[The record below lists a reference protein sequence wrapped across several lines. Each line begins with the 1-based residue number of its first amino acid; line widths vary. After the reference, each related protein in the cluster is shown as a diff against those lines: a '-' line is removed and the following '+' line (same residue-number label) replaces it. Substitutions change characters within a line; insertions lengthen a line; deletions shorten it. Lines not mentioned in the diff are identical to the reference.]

1 MCLKLLANRNAWYS
15 VTETALTFAQ
25 LVERLG
31 GFTPANIESWVFVKS
46 PFTLSHWTMNVV
58 EVLLIVGALW
68 GLRHSVARFKA
79 GESVYLG
86 FWLASVLFM
95 LALEIP
101 VYFPEKLGAPDNAL
115 FFIHNEFS
123 VQFFFGRA
131 PLYILALYP
140 AIMYASFVLV
150 RQAGLFD
157 QRWGALIGA
166 LGVGV
171 VHHVFY
177 EIFDHFGPQYGW
189 WTWNYPNFTS
199 SLASVPVSSM
209 VGFAFV
215 GPIALTL
222 ATQLLVPKSVV
233 AHNADAKDASR
244 RIRSFAIGTL
254 LTLGQLLRLT
264 TFSSRGLWAYSKAYL
279 VLFLGVF
286 TGLWL
291 YALPDYFS
299 AVEGITSQGYPVGSL
314 PYVLGCS
321 GLAIFFLLRER
332 RQFLSRDFAFLI
344 SKLDDATLFKR
355 AHVAIPVRVRHNVS
369 DSAAS
374 VAEADV
380 DYKIEVTGLLAI
392 PVTFPKTSI

>member
-1 MCLKLLANRNAWYS
+1 MCLKLWVNRNAWCS
-15 VTETALTFAQ
+15 VTETALTFTQ

-31 GFTPANIESWVFVKS
+31 GFSPENIASWAFVKS
-46 PFTLSHWTMNVV
+46 PFTLSHWTMNVI

-68 GLRHSVARFKA
+68 GLRHSMARFKA
-79 GESVYLG
+79 GESIYLG
-86 FWLASVLFM
+86 FWLASVIFM

-209 VGFAFV
+209 VSFAFV

-233 AHNADAKDASR
+233 VQKTPTMPGDR
-244 RIRSFAIGTL
+244 RVRGFALGTL
-254 LTLGQLLRLT
+254 LAGLLTPIIFVMLTLNTWFSVLGINLTPRLEMLASAVLVGGALGLTLRQFLRLT
-264 TFSSRGLWAYSKAYL
+264 SFSTEGLWHYSRAYFA
-279 VLFLGVF
+279 LFLSVF
-286 TGLWL
+286 SGLWL
-291 YALPDYFS
+291 YALPDYLV
-299 AVEGITSQGYPVGSL
+299 ATNGLTPQGFPIGSL
-314 PYVLGCS
+314 TYVLGCMAFA
-321 GLAIFFLLRER
+321 LFFLLRE
-332 RQFLSRDFAFLI
+332 
-344 SKLDDATLFKR
+344 KR
-355 AHVAIPVRVRHNVS
+355 
-369 DSAAS
+369 
-374 VAEADV
+374 
-380 DYKIEVTGLLAI
+380 
-392 PVTFPKTSI
+392 

>member
-1 MCLKLLANRNAWYS
+1 MCLKLWVNSNAWCP
-15 VTETALTFAQ
+15 VTEADAALTFTQ

-31 GFTPANIESWVFVKS
+31 GFTPQNVESWVFVKS
-46 PFTLSHWTMNVV
+46 PFTLSHWTMNVI
-58 EVLLIVGALW
+58 EVLLIVGAIW
-68 GLRHSVARFKA
+68 GLRHSMARFKA

-86 FWLASVLFM
+86 FWLASVIFM

-150 RQAGLFD
+150 RRAGLFD

-222 ATQLLVPKSVV
+222 ATQLLIPKSIV
-233 AHNADAKDASR
+233 ARNAHAKDVR
-244 RIRSFAIGTL
+244 GQVWRFALGTL
-254 LTLGQLLRLT
+254 LAGLLTPVIFVMLTLNTWFNLLGIDLTPTSEMVASVAIVGMALILTVGQLLRLT
-264 TFSSRGLWAYSKAYL
+264 AFSSQGLLRYSKAYL
-279 VLFLGVF
+279 ALFLGVF
-286 TGLWL
+286 AGLWL

-299 AVEGITSQGYPVGSL
+299 AVEGITSEGYPVGSL

-321 GLAIFFLLRER
+321 GLAAFFLLRER
-332 RQFLSRDFAFLI
+332 R
-344 SKLDDATLFKR
+344 
-355 AHVAIPVRVRHNVS
+355 
-369 DSAAS
+369 
-374 VAEADV
+374 
-380 DYKIEVTGLLAI
+380 
-392 PVTFPKTSI
+392 

>member
-1 MCLKLLANRNAWYS
+1 MCLKLWVDRNACCL
-15 VTETALTFAQ
+15 VTETVKETALTFTQ

-31 GFTPANIESWVFVKS
+31 GFTPQNIESWAFVKS
-46 PFTLSHWTMNVV
+46 PFTLSHWTMNVI

-68 GLRHSVARFKA
+68 GLRHSLSRFKA

-86 FWLASVLFM
+86 FWLASVIFM

-150 RQAGLFD
+150 REAGFFD
-157 QRWGALIGA
+157 QRWGAFIGA

-209 VGFAFV
+209 VSFAFV

-222 ATQLLVPKSVV
+222 ATQLVVPKSVV
-233 AHNADAKDASR
+233 AHDAHVKDAR
-244 RIRSFAIGTL
+244 GQVWRFALGTL
-254 LTLGQLLRLT
+254 LAGLLTPVIFVMLTLQTWFNLLGIDLTPRSELVASVATVGMALVLTLGHLLRLT
-264 TFSSRGLWAYSKAYL
+264 TFSSRGLWVYSKAYL
-279 VLFLGVF
+279 ALFLGVF
-286 TGLWL
+286 AGLWI

-299 AVEGITSQGYPVGSL
+299 AVEGITAQGYPVGSL

-321 GLAIFFLLRER
+321 GFAVFFLLRER
-332 RQFLSRDFAFLI
+332 R
-344 SKLDDATLFKR
+344 
-355 AHVAIPVRVRHNVS
+355 
-369 DSAAS
+369 
-374 VAEADV
+374 
-380 DYKIEVTGLLAI
+380 
-392 PVTFPKTSI
+392 

>member
-1 MCLKLLANRNAWYS
+1 M
-15 VTETALTFAQ
+15 TETALTFTQ

-31 GFTPANIESWVFVKS
+31 GFSPENIASWAFVKS
-46 PFTLSHWTMNVV
+46 PFTLSHWTMNVI
-58 EVLLIVGALW
+58 EVLLILGALW
-68 GLRHSVARFKA
+68 GLRHSIARFKA
-79 GESVYLG
+79 GESIYLG
-86 FWLASVLFM
+86 FWLASVIFM

-123 VQFFFGRA
+123 IQFFFGRA

-150 RQAGLFD
+150 RQAGIFD
-157 QRWGALIGA
+157 QRWGSLIGA

-222 ATQLLVPKSVV
+222 ATQLLVPASVDTQHPQTVSRNRGLFRFALGTLLAGLLTPIIFVLLTINTWFSLLGIDLTPRSEMLASV
-233 AHNADAKDASR
+233 ATVGMAL
-244 RIRSFAIGTL
+244 L

-264 TFSSRGLWAYSKAYL
+264 TFSRQGLWGYSKAYL
-279 VLFLGVF
+279 ALFLCVF

-291 YALPDYFS
+291 YALPDYFA
-299 AVEGITSQGYPVGSL
+299 AVDGITAQGYPVGSL
-314 PYVLGCS
+314 AYVLGCS
-321 GLAIFFLLRER
+321 GFAAFFLLRER
-332 RQFLSRDFAFLI
+332 R
-344 SKLDDATLFKR
+344 
-355 AHVAIPVRVRHNVS
+355 
-369 DSAAS
+369 
-374 VAEADV
+374 
-380 DYKIEVTGLLAI
+380 
-392 PVTFPKTSI
+392 

>member
-1 MCLKLLANRNAWYS
+1 
-15 VTETALTFAQ
+15 VTETALTFTQ

-31 GFTPANIESWVFVKS
+31 GFSPENIASWAFVKS
-46 PFTLSHWTMNVV
+46 PFTLSHWTMNVI
-58 EVLLIVGALW
+58 EVLLILGALW
-68 GLRHSVARFKA
+68 GLRHSMARFKA
-79 GESVYLG
+79 GESIYLG
-86 FWLASVLFM
+86 FWLASVIFM

-209 VGFAFV
+209 VSFAFV

-233 AHNADAKDASR
+233 VQKTPTMPGDR
-244 RIRSFAIGTL
+244 RVRGFALGTL
-254 LTLGQLLRLT
+254 LAGLLTPIIFVMLTLNTWFSVLGINLTPRLEMLASAVLVGGALGLTLRQFLRLT
-264 TFSSRGLWAYSKAYL
+264 SFSTEGLWQYSRAYFA
-279 VLFLGVF
+279 LFLSVF
-286 TGLWL
+286 SGLWL
-291 YALPDYFS
+291 YALPDYLV
-299 AVEGITSQGYPVGSL
+299 ATNGLTPQGFPVGSL
-314 PYVLGCS
+314 TYVLGCMAFA
-321 GLAIFFLLRER
+321 LFFLLRE
-332 RQFLSRDFAFLI
+332 
-344 SKLDDATLFKR
+344 KR
-355 AHVAIPVRVRHNVS
+355 
-369 DSAAS
+369 
-374 VAEADV
+374 
-380 DYKIEVTGLLAI
+380 
-392 PVTFPKTSI
+392 

>member
-1 MCLKLLANRNAWYS
+1 MCLKLWVNRNAWCS
-15 VTETALTFAQ
+15 VTETALTFTQ

-31 GFTPANIESWVFVKS
+31 GFHPENIESWAFVKS
-46 PFTLSHWTMNVV
+46 PFTLSHWTMNVI

-68 GLRHSVARFKA
+68 GLRHSMARFKA
-79 GESVYLG
+79 GESIYLG
-86 FWLASVLFM
+86 FWLASVIFM

-209 VGFAFV
+209 VSFAFV

-233 AHNADAKDASR
+233 VQKTPTMPGDR
-244 RIRSFAIGTL
+244 RVRGFALGTL
-254 LTLGQLLRLT
+254 LAGLLTPIIFVMLTLNTWFSVLGINLTPRLEMLASAVLVGGALGLTLRQFLRLT
-264 TFSSRGLWAYSKAYL
+264 SFSTEGLWHYSRAYFA
-279 VLFLGVF
+279 LFLSVF
-286 TGLWL
+286 SGLWL
-291 YALPDYFS
+291 YALPDYLV
-299 AVEGITSQGYPVGSL
+299 ATNGLTPQGFPIGSL
-314 PYVLGCS
+314 TYVLGCMAFA
-321 GLAIFFLLRER
+321 LFFLLRE
-332 RQFLSRDFAFLI
+332 
-344 SKLDDATLFKR
+344 KR
-355 AHVAIPVRVRHNVS
+355 
-369 DSAAS
+369 
-374 VAEADV
+374 
-380 DYKIEVTGLLAI
+380 
-392 PVTFPKTSI
+392 

>member
-1 MCLKLLANRNAWYS
+1 MFLKLWVNRNAWCPVTET
-15 VTETALTFAQ
+15 VTETALTFTQ

-31 GFTPANIESWVFVKS
+31 GFTPQNIESWAFVKS

-68 GLRHSVARFKA
+68 GLRHSIARFKA

-140 AIMYASFVLV
+140 AIMYAAFVLV

-209 VGFAFV
+209 VSFAFV

-222 ATQLLVPKSVV
+222 ATQLLVPQSVV
-233 AHNADAKDASR
+233 AHDADAKDAR
-244 RIRSFAIGTL
+244 RRVWGFAFGTL
-254 LTLGQLLRLT
+254 LAGLLTPVIFVLLTLQTWFNLLGIDLTPRSEMVASVAIVGLALLLTVGQLLRLT
-264 TFSSRGLWAYSKAYL
+264 AFSSRGLWGYSKAYL
-279 VLFLGVF
+279 TLFLGVF

-291 YALPDYFS
+291 SALPDYFS
-299 AVEGITSQGYPVGSL
+299 AVEGVTSQGYPVGSL

-321 GLAIFFLLRER
+321 GFAAFFLLRER
-332 RQFLSRDFAFLI
+332 R
-344 SKLDDATLFKR
+344 
-355 AHVAIPVRVRHNVS
+355 
-369 DSAAS
+369 
-374 VAEADV
+374 
-380 DYKIEVTGLLAI
+380 
-392 PVTFPKTSI
+392 

>member
-1 MCLKLLANRNAWYS
+1 
-15 VTETALTFAQ
+15 
-25 LVERLG
+25 
-31 GFTPANIESWVFVKS
+31 
-46 PFTLSHWTMNVV
+46 
-58 EVLLIVGALW
+58 
-68 GLRHSVARFKA
+68 
-79 GESVYLG
+79 
-86 FWLASVLFM
+86 
-95 LALEIP
+95 
-101 VYFPEKLGAPDNAL
+101 
-115 FFIHNEFS
+115 
-123 VQFFFGRA
+123 
-131 PLYILALYP
+131 
-140 AIMYASFVLV
+140 MYAAFVLV

-189 WTWNYPNFTS
+189 WTWNYPNFTA

-233 AHNADAKDASR
+233 AENADAKDANR
-244 RIRSFAIGTL
+244 RVRRFALGTL
-254 LTLGQLLRLT
+254 LAGLLTPVIFVLLTLDTWFSLLGIEMTPRSEMMASVATVGTALLLTMGQFLRLT

-279 VLFLGVF
+279 ALFIGVF
-286 TGLWL
+286 GVLWL

-299 AVEGITSQGYPVGSL
+299 AVEGVTSQGYPIGSL

-332 RQFLSRDFAFLI
+332 R
-344 SKLDDATLFKR
+344 
-355 AHVAIPVRVRHNVS
+355 
-369 DSAAS
+369 
-374 VAEADV
+374 
-380 DYKIEVTGLLAI
+380 
-392 PVTFPKTSI
+392 

>member
-189 WTWNYPNFTS
+189 WTWNYPNFTA

-321 GLAIFFLLRER
+321 GFAAFFLLRER
-332 RQFLSRDFAFLI
+332 
-344 SKLDDATLFKR
+344 
-355 AHVAIPVRVRHNVS
+355 H
-369 DSAAS
+369 
-374 VAEADV
+374 
-380 DYKIEVTGLLAI
+380 
-392 PVTFPKTSI
+392 

>member
-1 MCLKLLANRNAWYS
+1 MCLKLWVNRNAWCS
-15 VTETALTFAQ
+15 VTETALTFTQ

-31 GFTPANIESWVFVKS
+31 GFSPENIASWAFVKS
-46 PFTLSHWTMNVV
+46 PFTLSHWTMNVI
-58 EVLLIVGALW
+58 EVLLILGALW
-68 GLRHSVARFKA
+68 GLRHSMARFKA
-79 GESVYLG
+79 GESIYLG
-86 FWLASVLFM
+86 FWLASVIFM

-131 PLYILALYP
+131 PLYILALSP

-209 VGFAFV
+209 VSFAFV

-233 AHNADAKDASR
+233 VQKTPTMPGDR
-244 RIRSFAIGTL
+244 RVRGFALGTL
-254 LTLGQLLRLT
+254 LAGLLTPIIFVMLTLNTWFSVLGINLTPRLEMLASAVLVGGALGLTLRQFLRLT
-264 TFSSRGLWAYSKAYL
+264 SFSTEGLWHYSRAYFA
-279 VLFLGVF
+279 LFLSVF
-286 TGLWL
+286 SGLWL
-291 YALPDYFS
+291 YALPDYLV
-299 AVEGITSQGYPVGSL
+299 ATNGLTPQGFPVGSL
-314 PYVLGCS
+314 TYVLGCMAFA
-321 GLAIFFLLRER
+321 LFFLLRE
-332 RQFLSRDFAFLI
+332 
-344 SKLDDATLFKR
+344 KR
-355 AHVAIPVRVRHNVS
+355 
-369 DSAAS
+369 
-374 VAEADV
+374 
-380 DYKIEVTGLLAI
+380 
-392 PVTFPKTSI
+392 

>member
-1 MCLKLLANRNAWYS
+1 MCLKLWVNSNAWCP
-15 VTETALTFAQ
+15 VTEADAALTFTQ

-31 GFTPANIESWVFVKS
+31 GFTPQNVESWVFVKS
-46 PFTLSHWTMNVV
+46 PFTLSHWTMNVI

-68 GLRHSVARFKA
+68 GLRHSMARFKA

-86 FWLASVLFM
+86 FWLASVIFM

-150 RQAGLFD
+150 RRAGLFD

-222 ATQLLVPKSVV
+222 ATQLLIPKSIV
-233 AHNADAKDASR
+233 ARNAHAKDVR
-244 RIRSFAIGTL
+244 GQVWRFALGTL
-254 LTLGQLLRLT
+254 LAGLLTPVIFVMLTLNTWFNLLGIDLTPTSEMVASVAIVGMALILTVGQLLRLT
-264 TFSSRGLWAYSKAYL
+264 AFSSQGLLRYSKAYL
-279 VLFLGVF
+279 ALFLGVF
-286 TGLWL
+286 AGLWL

-299 AVEGITSQGYPVGSL
+299 AVEGITSEGYPVGSL

-321 GLAIFFLLRER
+321 GLAAFFLLRER
-332 RQFLSRDFAFLI
+332 R
-344 SKLDDATLFKR
+344 
-355 AHVAIPVRVRHNVS
+355 
-369 DSAAS
+369 
-374 VAEADV
+374 
-380 DYKIEVTGLLAI
+380 
-392 PVTFPKTSI
+392 

>member
-1 MCLKLLANRNAWYS
+1 MCLKLWVNRNAWCS
-15 VTETALTFAQ
+15 VTETALTFTQ

-31 GFTPANIESWVFVKS
+31 GFSPENIASWAFVKS
-46 PFTLSHWTMNVV
+46 PFTLSHWTMNVI
-58 EVLLIVGALW
+58 EVLLILGALW
-68 GLRHSVARFKA
+68 GLRHSMARFKA
-79 GESVYLG
+79 GESIYLG
-86 FWLASVLFM
+86 FWLASVIFM

-209 VGFAFV
+209 VSFAFV

-233 AHNADAKDASR
+233 VQKTPTMPGDR
-244 RIRSFAIGTL
+244 RVRGFALGTL
-254 LTLGQLLRLT
+254 LAGLLTPIIFVMLTLNTWFSVLGINLTPRLEMLASAVLVGGALGLTLRQFLRLT
-264 TFSSRGLWAYSKAYL
+264 SFSTEGLWHYSRAYL
-279 VLFLGVF
+279 ALFLSVF
-286 TGLWL
+286 SGLWL
-291 YALPDYFS
+291 YALPDYLV
-299 AVEGITSQGYPVGSL
+299 ATNGLTPQGFPIGSL
-314 PYVLGCS
+314 TYVLGCMAFA
-321 GLAIFFLLRER
+321 LFFLLRE
-332 RQFLSRDFAFLI
+332 
-344 SKLDDATLFKR
+344 KR
-355 AHVAIPVRVRHNVS
+355 
-369 DSAAS
+369 
-374 VAEADV
+374 
-380 DYKIEVTGLLAI
+380 
-392 PVTFPKTSI
+392 

>member
-1 MCLKLLANRNAWYS
+1 MYLKSSANRSTRCS
-15 VTETALTFAQ
+15 VTETALTFTQ

-31 GFTPANIESWVFVKS
+31 GFHPENIESWAFIKS
-46 PFTLSHWTMNVV
+46 PLTLSHWTMNVI
-58 EVLLIVGALW
+58 EVLLILGALW
-68 GLRHSVARFKA
+68 GLRHSMTRFKA
-79 GESVYLG
+79 GESIYLG
-86 FWLASVLFM
+86 FWLASVIFI

-157 QRWGALIGA
+157 QRGGTLIGA

-209 VGFAFV
+209 VSFAFV

-222 ATQLLVPKSVV
+222 ATQILVPKGNPRV
-233 AHNADAKDASR
+233 R
-244 RIRSFAIGTL
+244 GFALGTL
-254 LTLGQLLRLT
+254 LAGLLTPIIFVLLTLNTWFSVLGIDLTPRLEMLASVAIIGAALGLTLRQFLHLT
-264 TFSSRGLWAYSKAYL
+264 DFSVEGLWHYSRGYFA
-279 VLFLGVF
+279 LFLSAF
-286 TGLWL
+286 SGLWL
-291 YALPDYFS
+291 YALPDYL
-299 AVEGITSQGYPVGSL
+299 AATQGLTPQGFPVGSL
-314 PYVLGCS
+314 PYVLGCMAF
-321 GLAIFFLLRER
+321 GLFFLLRR
-332 RQFLSRDFAFLI
+332 RR
-344 SKLDDATLFKR
+344 
-355 AHVAIPVRVRHNVS
+355 
-369 DSAAS
+369 
-374 VAEADV
+374 
-380 DYKIEVTGLLAI
+380 
-392 PVTFPKTSI
+392 

>member
-1 MCLKLLANRNAWYS
+1 MCLKLWVNSNAWCP
-15 VTETALTFAQ
+15 VTEADAALTFTQ

-31 GFTPANIESWVFVKS
+31 GFTPQNVESWVFVKS
-46 PFTLSHWTMNVV
+46 PFTLSHWTMNVI

-68 GLRHSVARFKA
+68 GLRHSMARFKA

-86 FWLASVLFM
+86 FWLASVIFM

-150 RQAGLFD
+150 RRAGLFD

-222 ATQLLVPKSVV
+222 ATQLLVPKSIV
-233 AHNADAKDASR
+233 ARNAHAKDVR
-244 RIRSFAIGTL
+244 GQVWRFALGTL
-254 LTLGQLLRLT
+254 LAGLLTPVIFVMLTLNTWFSLLGIDLTPTSEMVASVAIVGMALILTVGQLLRLT
-264 TFSSRGLWAYSKAYL
+264 AFSSQGLLRYSKAYL
-279 VLFLGVF
+279 ALFLGVF
-286 TGLWL
+286 AGLWL

-299 AVEGITSQGYPVGSL
+299 AVEGITSEGYPVGSL

-321 GLAIFFLLRER
+321 GLAAFFLLRER
-332 RQFLSRDFAFLI
+332 R
-344 SKLDDATLFKR
+344 
-355 AHVAIPVRVRHNVS
+355 
-369 DSAAS
+369 
-374 VAEADV
+374 
-380 DYKIEVTGLLAI
+380 
-392 PVTFPKTSI
+392 

>member
-1 MCLKLLANRNAWYS
+1 MCLKLWVNRNAWCS
-15 VTETALTFAQ
+15 VTETALTFTQ

-31 GFTPANIESWVFVKS
+31 GFSPENIASWAFVKS
-46 PFTLSHWTMNVV
+46 PFTLSHWTMNVI
-58 EVLLIVGALW
+58 EVLLILGALW
-68 GLRHSVARFKA
+68 GLRHSMARFKA
-79 GESVYLG
+79 GESIYLG
-86 FWLASVLFM
+86 FWLASVIFM

-209 VGFAFV
+209 VSFAFV

-233 AHNADAKDASR
+233 VQKTPTMPGDR
-244 RIRSFAIGTL
+244 RVRGFALGTL
-254 LTLGQLLRLT
+254 LAGLLTPIIFVMLTLNTWFSVLGINLTPRLEMLASAVLVGGALGLTLRQFLRLT
-264 TFSSRGLWAYSKAYL
+264 SFSTEGLWHYSRAYFA
-279 VLFLGVF
+279 LFLSVF
-286 TGLWL
+286 SGLWL
-291 YALPDYFS
+291 YALPDYLV
-299 AVEGITSQGYPVGSL
+299 ATNGLTPQGFPVGSL
-314 PYVLGCS
+314 TYVLVCMAFA
-321 GLAIFFLLRER
+321 LFFLLRE
-332 RQFLSRDFAFLI
+332 
-344 SKLDDATLFKR
+344 KR
-355 AHVAIPVRVRHNVS
+355 
-369 DSAAS
+369 
-374 VAEADV
+374 
-380 DYKIEVTGLLAI
+380 
-392 PVTFPKTSI
+392 

>member
-1 MCLKLLANRNAWYS
+1 M
-15 VTETALTFAQ
+15 TEAALTFAE

-31 GFTPANIESWVFVKS
+31 GFSPQNIESWAFVKS
-46 PFTLSHWTMNVV
+46 PFTLSHWTMNVI
-58 EVLLIVGALW
+58 EALLIVGALW
-68 GLRHSVARFKA
+68 GLRHGMARFKA

-86 FWLASVLFM
+86 FWLASVIFM

-140 AIMYASFVLV
+140 ALMYASFVLV

-157 QRWGALIGA
+157 QRWGTLMGA

-209 VGFAFV
+209 VGFAFM

-233 AHNADAKDASR
+233 ALDADVKETGR
-244 RIRSFAIGTL
+244 RVRGFALGALLAGL
-254 LTLGQLLRLT
+254 LTPVIFVLLTINTWFSLLGIDLTPRSEMLASVAIVGMALLLTVGQLLRLT
-264 TFSSRGLWAYSKAYL
+264 SFSSRGLWAYSKAYL
-279 VLFLGVF
+279 ALFLGVF
-286 TGLWL
+286 VGLWL
-291 YALPDYFS
+291 YALPDYFA

-321 GLAIFFLLRER
+321 GFAIFFLFRE
-332 RQFLSRDFAFLI
+332 SR
-344 SKLDDATLFKR
+344 
-355 AHVAIPVRVRHNVS
+355 
-369 DSAAS
+369 
-374 VAEADV
+374 
-380 DYKIEVTGLLAI
+380 
-392 PVTFPKTSI
+392 

>member
-1 MCLKLLANRNAWYS
+1 MCLKLWVNRNAWCS
-15 VTETALTFAQ
+15 VTETALTFTQ

-31 GFTPANIESWVFVKS
+31 GFSPENIASWAFVKS
-46 PFTLSHWTMNVV
+46 PFTLSHWTMNVI

-68 GLRHSVARFKA
+68 GLRHSMARFKA
-79 GESVYLG
+79 GESIYLG
-86 FWLASVLFM
+86 FWLASVIFM

-209 VGFAFV
+209 VSFAFV

-233 AHNADAKDASR
+233 VQKTPTMPGDR
-244 RIRSFAIGTL
+244 RVRGFALGTL
-254 LTLGQLLRLT
+254 LAGLLTPIIFVMLTLNTWFSVLGINLTPRLEMLASAVLVGGALGLTLRQFLRLT
-264 TFSSRGLWAYSKAYL
+264 SFSTEGLWHYSRAYFA
-279 VLFLGVF
+279 LFLSVF
-286 TGLWL
+286 SGLWL
-291 YALPDYFS
+291 YALPDYLV
-299 AVEGITSQGYPVGSL
+299 ATNGLTPQGFPVGSL
-314 PYVLGCS
+314 TYVLGCMAFA
-321 GLAIFFLLRER
+321 LFFLLRE
-332 RQFLSRDFAFLI
+332 
-344 SKLDDATLFKR
+344 KR
-355 AHVAIPVRVRHNVS
+355 
-369 DSAAS
+369 
-374 VAEADV
+374 
-380 DYKIEVTGLLAI
+380 
-392 PVTFPKTSI
+392 

>member
-1 MCLKLLANRNAWYS
+1 MCLKLWVNSNAWCP
-15 VTETALTFAQ
+15 VTEADAALTFTQ

-31 GFTPANIESWVFVKS
+31 GFTPQNVESWVFVKS
-46 PFTLSHWTMNVV
+46 PFTLSHWTMNVI

-68 GLRHSVARFKA
+68 GLRHSMARFKA

-86 FWLASVLFM
+86 FWLASVIFM

-150 RQAGLFD
+150 RRAGLFD

-222 ATQLLVPKSVV
+222 ATQLLVPKSIV
-233 AHNADAKDASR
+233 ARNAHAKDVR
-244 RIRSFAIGTL
+244 GQVWRFALGTL
-254 LTLGQLLRLT
+254 LAGLLTPVIFVMLTLNTWFNLLGIDLTPTSEMVASVAIVGMALLLTVRQLLRLT
-264 TFSSRGLWAYSKAYL
+264 AFSSQGLLSYSKAYL
-279 VLFLGVF
+279 ALFLGVF

-299 AVEGITSQGYPVGSL
+299 AVEGVTSEGYPVGSL

-321 GLAIFFLLRER
+321 GLAAFFLLRER
-332 RQFLSRDFAFLI
+332 R
-344 SKLDDATLFKR
+344 
-355 AHVAIPVRVRHNVS
+355 
-369 DSAAS
+369 
-374 VAEADV
+374 
-380 DYKIEVTGLLAI
+380 
-392 PVTFPKTSI
+392 

>member
-1 MCLKLLANRNAWYS
+1 M
-15 VTETALTFAQ
+15 TETALTFTE
-25 LVERLG
+25 LVEHLG
-31 GFTPANIESWVFVKS
+31 GFTPENIESWVFVKN
-46 PFTLSHWTMNVV
+46 PFTLSHWTMNVI

-68 GLRHSVARFKA
+68 GLRHSMARFKT

-86 FWLASVLFM
+86 FWLASVIFM

-140 AIMYASFVLV
+140 ALMYASFVLV

-157 QRWGALIGA
+157 QRWGTLMGA

-189 WTWNYPNFTS
+189 WMWNYINFTS

-233 AHNADAKDASR
+233 ALDADVKETSR
-244 RIRSFAIGTL
+244 RVRGFALGALLAGL
-254 LTLGQLLRLT
+254 LTPVIFVLLTINTWFSLLGIDLTPRSEMLASVAIVGMALLLTVGQLLRLT

-279 VLFLGVF
+279 ALFLCVF
-286 TGLWL
+286 VGLWL

-321 GLAIFFLLRER
+321 GFAFFFLFRE
-332 RQFLSRDFAFLI
+332 SR
-344 SKLDDATLFKR
+344 
-355 AHVAIPVRVRHNVS
+355 
-369 DSAAS
+369 
-374 VAEADV
+374 
-380 DYKIEVTGLLAI
+380 
-392 PVTFPKTSI
+392 

>member
-1 MCLKLLANRNAWYS
+1 M
-15 VTETALTFAQ
+15 TETALTFTQ

-31 GFTPANIESWVFVKS
+31 GFSPENIASWAFVKS
-46 PFTLSHWTMNVV
+46 PFTLSHWTMNVI
-58 EVLLIVGALW
+58 EVLLILGALW
-68 GLRHSVARFKA
+68 GLRHSIARFKA
-79 GESVYLG
+79 GESIYLG
-86 FWLASVLFM
+86 FWLASVIFM

-123 VQFFFGRA
+123 IQFFFGRA

-157 QRWGALIGA
+157 QRWGSLIGA

-222 ATQLLVPKSVV
+222 ATQLLVPASVDTQHPQTVSRNRGLFRFALGTLLAGLLTPIIFVLLTINTWFSLLGIDLTPRSEMLASV
-233 AHNADAKDASR
+233 ATVGMAL
-244 RIRSFAIGTL
+244 L

-264 TFSSRGLWAYSKAYL
+264 SFSRQGLWGYSKAYL
-279 VLFLGVF
+279 ALFLCVF

-291 YALPDYFS
+291 YALPDYFA
-299 AVEGITSQGYPVGSL
+299 AVDGITAQGYPVGSL
-314 PYVLGCS
+314 AYVLGCS
-321 GLAIFFLLRER
+321 GFAAFFLLRER
-332 RQFLSRDFAFLI
+332 R
-344 SKLDDATLFKR
+344 
-355 AHVAIPVRVRHNVS
+355 
-369 DSAAS
+369 
-374 VAEADV
+374 
-380 DYKIEVTGLLAI
+380 
-392 PVTFPKTSI
+392 

>member
-1 MCLKLLANRNAWYS
+1 MCLKLWVNSNAWCP
-15 VTETALTFAQ
+15 VTEADAALTFTQ

-31 GFTPANIESWVFVKS
+31 GFTPQNVESWVFVKS
-46 PFTLSHWTMNVV
+46 PFTLSHWTMNVI

-68 GLRHSVARFKA
+68 GLRHSLSRFKA

-86 FWLASVLFM
+86 FWLASVIFM

-150 RQAGLFD
+150 RRAGLFD

-222 ATQLLVPKSVV
+222 ATQLLIPKSIV
-233 AHNADAKDASR
+233 ARNAHAKDVR
-244 RIRSFAIGTL
+244 GQVWRFAFGTL
-254 LTLGQLLRLT
+254 LAGLLTPVIFVMLTLNTWFNLLGIDLTPTSEMVASVAIVGMALLLTVRQLLRLT
-264 TFSSRGLWAYSKAYL
+264 AFSSQGLLSYSKAYL
-279 VLFLGVF
+279 ALFLGVF
-286 TGLWL
+286 SGLWL

-299 AVEGITSQGYPVGSL
+299 AVEGITSEGYPVGSL

-321 GLAIFFLLRER
+321 GLAAFFLLRER
-332 RQFLSRDFAFLI
+332 R
-344 SKLDDATLFKR
+344 
-355 AHVAIPVRVRHNVS
+355 
-369 DSAAS
+369 
-374 VAEADV
+374 
-380 DYKIEVTGLLAI
+380 
-392 PVTFPKTSI
+392 

>member
-1 MCLKLLANRNAWYS
+1 MCLKLWVNSNAWCP
-15 VTETALTFAQ
+15 VTEADAALTFTQ

-31 GFTPANIESWVFVKS
+31 GFTPQNVESWVFVKS
-46 PFTLSHWTMNVV
+46 PFTLSHWTMNVI

-68 GLRHSVARFKA
+68 GLRHSMARFKA

-86 FWLASVLFM
+86 FWLASVIFM

-150 RQAGLFD
+150 RRAGLFD

-222 ATQLLVPKSVV
+222 ATQLLIPKSIV
-233 AHNADAKDASR
+233 ARNAHAKDVR
-244 RIRSFAIGTL
+244 GQVWRFALGTL
-254 LTLGQLLRLT
+254 LAGLLTPVIFVMLTLNTWFSLLGIDLTPTSEMVASVAIVGMALILTVRQLLRLT
-264 TFSSRGLWAYSKAYL
+264 AFSSQGLLRYSKAYL
-279 VLFLGVF
+279 ALFLGVF

-299 AVEGITSQGYPVGSL
+299 AVEGITSEGYPVGSL

-321 GLAIFFLLRER
+321 GLAAFFLLRER
-332 RQFLSRDFAFLI
+332 R
-344 SKLDDATLFKR
+344 
-355 AHVAIPVRVRHNVS
+355 
-369 DSAAS
+369 
-374 VAEADV
+374 
-380 DYKIEVTGLLAI
+380 
-392 PVTFPKTSI
+392 